1 MYCKSR
7 IHHVGWLIPLPTNL
21 KPFALALL
29 LPKLQFRFS
38 GASSEQSSQDP
49 CEWDAFASCHQW
61 WHCQTAQ
68 ECASSRC
75 LKAGARFV
83 SVMFCWLAIDFGA
96 SFTFFGT
103 WWDSPDL
110 YVPPVLEIAWESR
123 MADAWALVGQV
134 CGRLTGFGDICLEEV
149 WYQVELPFRNSWCKG
164 GRNITNFSKIY
175 YMTYCHSYHQALELC
190 FCVTFVKFF
199 CRQHEVVRSGWRRLF
214 GRPGRKEVR
223 PKSTQD
229 FLVENVVSLCFMCFS
244 FSWVE
249 FW

>member
-1 MYCKSR
+1 MYCKIR
-7 IHHVGWLIPLPTNL
+7 IHHLGWLIPLPTNL
-21 KPFALALL
+21 KPFALALV

-83 SVMFCWLAIDFGA
+83 SVMFCWLAIDFGG
-96 SFTFFGT
+96 SFTIFAT

-123 MADAWALVGQV
+123 MAENPG
-134 CGRLTGFGDICLEEV
+134 TGGAGV
-149 WYQVELPFRNSWCKG
+149 WQADRVWWHLPRGS
-164 GRNITNFSKIY
+164 
-175 YMTYCHSYHQALELC
+175 M
-190 FCVTFVKFF
+190 
-199 CRQHEVVRSGWRRLF
+199 VRSRATI
-214 GRPGRKEVR
+214 
-223 PKSTQD
+223 SQ
-229 FLVENVVSLCFMCFS
+229 
-244 FSWVE
+244 
-249 FW
+249 